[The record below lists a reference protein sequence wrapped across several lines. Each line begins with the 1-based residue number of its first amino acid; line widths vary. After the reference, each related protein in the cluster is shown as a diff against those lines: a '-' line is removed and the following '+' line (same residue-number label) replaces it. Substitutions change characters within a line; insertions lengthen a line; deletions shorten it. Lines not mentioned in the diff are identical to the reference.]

1 MSISEEQVHI
11 NDGEKRQEQIP
22 LDQEK
27 KPKNL
32 NGVKD
37 FL

>member
-11 NDGEKRQEQIP
+11 NDGEKREQIP